1 VPLAKSHAT
10 NAAVRVT
17 DLALRVTGG
26 VGLAEANPLE
36 RCFRDVRAG
45 LIHPPL
51 DDVALE
57 AAARRA
63 LREFTETNCAG

>member
-1 VPLAKSHAT
+1 VKQHAT

-17 DLALRVTGG
+17 DLCLRIAGG

-51 DDVALE
+51 DDVAIE
-57 AAARRA
+57 GAARRA
-63 LREFTETNCAG
+63 LEEFREAGETG